1 MAACPG
7 PQVLVG
13 LLMTMGL
20 EGTSSHGHSPALLRG
35 GPPGTQQGKARGHH
49 GSGSRGRGL
58 SPLRGSEATSH
69 ASHRSLPHPGLPS
82 GPLTWLGWDLNSF
95 PR

>member
-1 MAACPG
+1 MGACPG

-35 GPPGTQQGKARGHH
+35 GCPAL
-49 GSGSRGRGL
+49 SRVK
-58 SPLRGSEATSH
+58 PEATTTQGVGGV
-69 ASHRSLPHPGLPS
+69 A
-82 GPLTWLGWDLNSF
+82 
-95 PR
+95 